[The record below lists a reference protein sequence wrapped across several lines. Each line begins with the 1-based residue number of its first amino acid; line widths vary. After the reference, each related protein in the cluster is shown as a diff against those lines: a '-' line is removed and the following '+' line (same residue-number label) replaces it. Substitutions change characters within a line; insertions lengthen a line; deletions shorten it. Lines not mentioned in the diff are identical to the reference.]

1 MNDLGKVKVVDVFGG
16 VIAGAVVQRSH
27 DAGPRG
33 TAVTVGAPGFRERR
47 VFLDFN
53 PNTVDEVVMVM
64 RASQA
69 TPGSL
74 SSCCYKNLET
84 AGMNVYLRDT
94 PLWEYFGRMR
104 TADQDRVWMAVIT
117 DRLVDSLEESPQWD
131 EAPSIL
137 HSPPQGGWERF
148 KSWKLK
154 RVPPIL
160 QVTLHRR
167 HHEAIGLAAERWEYL
182 AEVDMDLASGIG
194 HLAEVLRN
202 HATNQK
208 TNPHDVAQGLYVG
221 WGIES
226 YMPTPG
232 GRT

>member
-1 MNDLGKVKVVDVFGG
+1 MKDLGKVRVTDVFGG
-16 VIAGAVVQRSH
+16 AILNARVQRSH
-27 DAGPRG
+27 DAGPQG
-33 TAVTVGAPGFRERR
+33 TAVTVDAPGFRPRR

-53 PNTVDEVVMVM
+53 PDTVDEVDLVM

-69 TPGSL
+69 TPASL
-74 SSCCYKNLET
+74 STCCYKNLET
-84 AGMNVYLRDT
+84 ACMNVFLRDV
-94 PLWEYFGRMR
+94 PLWEYFGRMHN
-104 TADQDRVWMAVIT
+104 ADQDRVWMAVIT
-117 DRLVDSLEESPQWD
+117 DRLVDALEESPQWD

-167 HHEAIGLAAERWEYL
+167 RREHDPTQYEYL

-208 TNPHDVAQGLYVG
+208 TNPHDVAQALYVG

-226 YMPTPG
+226 YIPIPG